1 MNINKKE
8 IEFNLNRD
16 DEEEKTH
23 THTNNGKKVKGL
35 RSAHHLDPILAP
47 KFSSHASQ
55 LGVLA
60 PPARH
65 LCSTFVPLA
74 LI

>member
-1 MNINKKE
+1 MA
-8 IEFNLNRD
+8 FNLNAM
-16 DEEEKTH
+16 KKKKKKS
-23 THTNNGKKVKGL
+23 THTNNDKKVKGS
-35 RSAHHLDPILAP
+35 RSTHHLDPILAP